1 MKKWYAEDVAILGLW
16 PRMKMACLMDTE
28 YRLVRYAATR
38 DVTLMTIETIPAN
51 IADIS
56 GASTEMVGWFW
67 DVFPDVPIAVAKY
80 IK

>member
-1 MKKWYAEDVAILGLW
+1 
-16 PRMKMACLMDTE
+16 MACLMDTA

-38 DVTLMTIETIPAN
+38 DVTLMIIETIPAN

-67 DVFPDVPIAVAKY
+67 DVSPDVPIAVAKY

>member
-1 MKKWYAEDVAILGLW
+1 
-16 PRMKMACLMDTE
+16 MACLMDTE

-38 DVTLMTIETIPAN
+38 DVSLMTIETIPAN

-56 GASTEMVGWFW
+56 GVSTEMVGWFL
-67 DVFPDVPIAVAKY
+67 DVFPDAPTAVAKY

>member
-1 MKKWYAEDVAILGLW
+1 
-16 PRMKMACLMDTE
+16 MACLMDTE

-67 DVFPDVPIAVAKY
+67 DVFPDVPIVVAKY